1 MRRPSTAASARRSLP
16 PEGALPCALEETP
29 EEPTAGGAAK
39 NVAVNVSARASAA
52 AAPAP
57 SLPEISV
64 HAAASTSA
72 ILADEVEE
80 SFNGEKTLSGGASSG
95 NGVADAPSPPT
106 AAAAATK
113 QQHPAPALS
122 SPTVTPAAEAEAEAE
137 VALTGA
143 APAPGAPAPVIEPA
157 PTPFAGPA
165 PTPAA
170 DEAGKKRTKKHTV
183 KAKPSGN
190 DATAAAAAAAAVPM
204 RMTFGRKSIDMRTDV
219 ERLRVVRAI
228 LANFDALDDD
238 QSGSITVDELAGLAA
253 TKGVDR
259 VALAEV
265 VKALDTD
272 GDGELEREE
281 LLTEESRLVALIDEK
296 KERLAVTKKKKKKSH
311 IAIAREAKAERERKA
326 AEKAAAL
333 QKKKEKAAAL
343 AALEAE
349 KQAKAER
356 FRARTERMRAEKIEA
371 QRVEAL
377 EVVAENWVTMAS
389 PEGREYYACHAT
401 KRTTFEKPKCLG
413 GESKEVYAQRKQ
425 ERELAKKKA
434 EARVHMKQAKKAKK
448 AAARVEKQRLASK
461 SRASKKLRRRR
472 SLVVAEGL
480 LTEERIGVTITE
492 KGSLGLAF
500 VVDRKTCLAMVSR
513 DPLPDGMVEKFA
525 PGMIRRGDLIRSC
538 NGHNFEPITAF
549 DEDGS
554 GTIDTYELAAAMQTT
569 ELRSVYL
576 RAHKDV
582 DGDDLSDLDLAGI
595 IMKEYDEDGSG
606 ELNDSEVSTFLQLM
620 LGAIIQKIAS
630 QPRHKPLEFVFSRPT
645 VSTLP
650 SDGIDPNRGRKTRGK
665 RVDSVHDDNDLA
677 PGSRMSQADI
687 VAEALAFIAEE
698 ADAAKSAHEDHLSLI
713 MVDDTHDEL
722 FHIEI
727 GEIGALGLAF
737 IVDRTTCLATVSR
750 PPHASGQVALC
761 APGIV
766 HAGDVLRS
774 CNGHIFDPITAFDA
788 DGDGA
793 ISISELV
800 DAMDTTDLRQVFLA
814 TRPDIPGGSSLSN
827 RDVAKEIMKQYDED
841 GSGQLDD
848 LEVVDFLQLMLSSV
862 VRKVVSAPRR
872 PPLKLVFSRR
882 RAGAPKKVAGSKP
895 ALELKQGEGLAHIGF
910 DAEHAAAA
918 AGEAQAEKKRAASA
932 KLAAEEQDVEDVVAA
947 LVLEAQAADAK
958 TAANSS
964 RIGGAIE
971 AIAKQVRDD
980 IAMLTTARLKVQF
993 DLSSDAAR
1001 REVVETLIEN
1011 FALIDADGSGSIT
1024 VDELGSMATAKGVDH
1039 GVLVEIVNSLD
1050 ADGSGE
1056 LELDELVAERVRL
1069 KDIMKSQPF
1078 RHKRKM
1084 EEDTLKAAEEE
1095 VVKSKARAEAL
1106 EATYLE
1112 QLVVTRL
1119 TMEKA
1124 AQQSAE
1130 ERAALDVELKQRVVD
1145 EARRAGEAAA
1155 VERAKA
1161 DAKEAAKAAAA
1172 AFAGD
1177 HDLIAIDVVGDGPLG
1192 LAFAIDR
1199 KTCLAVVS
1207 RPPHHRGRVEMCA
1220 PGVIRVGD
1228 LMRSSNGH
1236 SFDPLTSFDADGD
1249 GTIDLDELVAAMQTT
1264 DLRQTYL
1271 RNRPNIENQDMLTDR
1286 RVAEYVM
1293 AEYDEDGS
1301 GELDNAE
1308 IVSFLQLMLSSTIQK
1323 ILSMPRHPSL
1333 HLIFSRPPLDDEELK
1348 PEPTFLEKLVLEAQ
1362 AADAKEAEETAAA
1375 KALRLQEAPALAVG
1389 DALLAA
1395 KHAVA
1400 SASAAS
1406 DAAAVAEKWAIRAE
1420 ALWNARVHA
1429 DAARKKLASERVA
1442 LTRRLLDTA
1451 EEASTDIGAAAA
1463 AQKIA
1468 DAKAVQNA
1476 KIAMIESQEA
1486 THAGCEAIGRGRIKA
1501 RALAKKYALAGTSAD
1516 AMAVA
1521 AANDMLAKALAVQQA
1536 QFDVDAVANA
1546 EARALFLAQTEK
1558 DGLVADAYAKAAARA
1573 SKASTAAKKQ
1583 EADAAAATAPFEA
1596 KISQARADRDRFNK
1610 TAKLKSK
1617 AAQEKASEAE
1627 SAARA
1632 SEMIGLGTAGALR
1645 AEADNLKAEMGEVQA
1660 KLFATAAKKA
1670 EFVGAAESALHAV
1683 AIKHAKLAAST
1694 QLELRVSTSE
1704 VQDATAVM
1712 EKLAAARAIEHA
1724 KVEEAE
1730 EASRVV
1736 NKRLAQTVARAQ
1748 AKLKESGAAATNTLR
1763 RQELEASAVSPF
1775 HRVFKAAEMY
1785 IQWAKDKEAAKIAK
1799 AAAELAALQAEYDA
1813 RVDPTVEIAFEAAA
1827 AAAAAVRPLK
1837 QILKRAEAIAKAH
1850 ARVEQANLEAEAA
1863 QDDVEFEL
1871 AMQAGQFDM
1880 SIISDERDDGVEV
1893 DEHAPPLVVSDER
1906 RKELWLPEAST
1917 IVPEGSNW
1925 KPTEL
1930 LKWVQSIARK
1940 PIFAKSKAKGWKG
1953 KQWKTGRTLCA
1964 LVCAAVGPE
1973 RLDYAALCGKDSACT
1988 NIERVAKALRVA
2000 KAELGV
2006 DDIVDAEGFGEEKLS
2021 LITYVLML
2029 CPKVQRGLKKRE
2041 AALSKKMAKAEAA
2054 ADALVAKDKAAADAI
2069 VAEKKAAAD
2078 AIIAET
2084 KKAVDAI
2091 AAEEKA
2097 AADAITAAEDA
2108 QAKMISDALAYGG
2121 ASEEGNAQV
2130 APEVSP
2136 AVVEKPSPFLEDTG
2150 SHVAEAE
2157 ADAAQKA
2164 QEESD
2169 SALAAAHALEENR
2182 TCELADAKEAAAARA
2197 RDEQEAVS
2205 QAEKQGASL
2214 AAAFAEKRAAAVA
2227 ATEKAQE
2234 ESDSALAAAHA
2245 LEAKR
2250 IRERADV
2257 KEATAA
2263 RARDKQEA
2271 FDLEFEEA
2279 EKRGASLAAASAE
2292 KRATAVEATEK
2303 AQEESDTALA
2313 AAHEL
2318 GAKRARDLVD
2328 AKEAVA
2334 ARARDLGSEANSK
2347 AQALEAALKAKAD
2360 ELTAERAK
2368 LLVKDKAVEAAQ
2380 AEHDAFEHE
2389 YAEAEKQG
2397 AGLTKAL
2404 EKKRATARVAAAE
2417 KAATAAQALSDRHE
2431 RQRKAHVKVRAAM
2444 ANAKANAAAQMALEA
2459 KAAGADAAT
2468 AALEARQAR
2477 EMVEMQEAAA
2487 TQARVE
2493 EEAYERDFAEASTK
2507 NTALVEELAE
2517 KRDRARVTAAAAAAS
2532 AEQALEDTLVASKTE
2547 LTAVAAASRSPSV
2560 DSIDE
2565 AEALKNDEAPID
2577 ANALKKADQK
2587 KQKQKQMK
2595 VDQKRARRQE
2605 KRARKT
2611 ATAAAAADEAKR
2623 LADDLD
2629 DSTSEESAADES
2641 SDADGETLLFEGADA
2656 DVSLQPFASFDTDLS
2671 VDTSSTAATDDDDG
2685 FAFHDVVSPIAT
2697 MLGSSSS
2704 SESSSAS
2711 SDEGSSSAYAADST
2725 SDARRMMTTSATS
2738 DSDATTSS
2746 DDGDDGVAEGF
2757 HVMAPP
2763 SMPTIESD
2771 SESTDLSTTSD
2782 EEDASP
2788 PNVVAAAEP
2797 GATESDVSISTS
2809 ALDSEEEE
2817 AAAVLV
2823 LKYSD
2828 QDSSSI
2834 DSDDDGENDGAEL
2847 IRSTLSTEEAAKQKQ
2862 AIDAAYAQAIDAEAK
2877 AAEAEAKAA
2886 EAEAKAAD
2894 AEAKAADAEK
2904 KLAAASVALM
2914 NLEAQAK
2921 SDAEAA
2927 REAIAAANAIAE
2939 ASGAADLIAAAEE
2952 ATERAEA
2959 KVAVVSQ
2966 AFQGAL
2972 DAKKA
2977 SEDRAEGLMQAA
2989 TEAMKDA
2996 EEDAAKAAAKA
3007 AAALDVLK
3015 SEVRAVE
3022 AQSRVDAKTA
3032 ANAIRDAKNAKA
3044 DAEAMFLRAKSHEAT
3059 NAIADAENA
3068 IKERAR
3074 REKAAIHAAAKAA
3087 RDAANDAKAAQARMV
3102 EAAKDRTRVEAAN
3115 VAADEAANVA
3125 KRALQIYAGARAGAD
3140 DVAKKAAVAIKRA
3153 SNDRAR
3159 AEANSLALQAAT
3171 DEASVRKEETRAV
3184 AGKFLATDASKVK
3197 ADEAKVLWEKAHW
3210 DAKLAVDAVAAAGE
3224 TLAAVRAKEQSNVK
3238 MAEARAARARRKME
3252 STDVAAV
3259 EKSKQAA
3266 NTVAQALARQNVRML
3281 GTGERKQIVPGS
3293 RLTVVDVMPGST
3305 ASTIQVGGAEGIS
3318 VAVDLDGEAE
3328 MREAELLEERAKSDP
3343 KIAAT
3348 LARAKSV
3355 AAARKAA
3362 RTNVVYDESGVRL
3375 RGCRPKAYAR
3385 SRSDE
3390 ESVRALRWRSTVEWF
3405 GAAHVNG
3412 VGAAAVAPLFDP
3424 IASAAPL
3431 ADYQVKHAM
3440 EEGTTVAAAKVIDA
3454 EATLRSLFAE
3464 SEAKQGLAL
3473 AHAASKRVSECN
3485 PKSSIER
3492 EAILARVVLTQAR
3505 QEYKAAAPQ
3514 EMSEVEQYLGFQRR
3528 RMHAQRRTDL
3538 AAAQLTAC
3546 EDLIGGGGA
3555 DRALD
3560 ACSEG
3565 RALLLEGHATLQ
3577 RAIELRNPGSKC
3589 SDRLGAAEK
3598 RMAKL
3603 ESEAGAVEETYIRL
3617 HALRGKTMTE
3627 IEKSLEAAHLLFNAI
3642 EDIVAPHLD
3651 LVIRQV
3657 NEHGLRITALENAI
3671 AVEHPQSIPALV
3683 AANAVRLEELEE
3695 LLTARE
3701 KKQARTRVD
3710 RTRQQRMDRALVDS
3724 RFWESG
3730 PARPHVSPPSS
3741 SPWGRRR
3748 KKKKKKKK
3756 ATKLTQATGGEKKA
3770 PFFQGV
3776 AFGSQSQSKTK
3787 LLCEPEEEVSSVNPM
3802 WKEKEKSSVR
3812 VRVHVSRH
3820 GSIDIRPGR
3829 GVSIPSVAFA
3839 ARSAAAKGEAEEEE
3853 ESAVEVTDVNPMR
3866 FGEK

>member
-29 EEPTAGGAAK
+29 EEPTAGGAVE
-39 NVAVNVSARASAA
+39 NVAVNVSVRASEAA
-52 AAPAP
+52 A

-95 NGVADAPSPPT
+95 DGVADAPSPPT

-143 APAPGAPAPVIEPA
+143 APAPGAPAPVVEPA

-296 KERLAVTKKKKKKSH
+296 KERLAVAKKKKKKSH

-333 QKKKEKAAAL
+333 QKKKEKAAVL

-356 FRARTERMRAEKIEA
+356 FRARTERMRAEKVEA

-554 GTIDTYELAAAMQTT
+554 GTIDTHELAAAMQTT

-814 TRPDIPGGSSLSN
+814 TRPGIPGGSSLSN

-932 KLAAEEQDVEDVVAA
+932 KLAAEEQDFEDVVAA

-971 AIAKQVRDD
+971 AIAKQVQDD

-1056 LELDELVAERVRL
+1056 LELDELVAERARL

-1220 PGVIRVGD
+1220 PGVIRAGD

-1362 AADAKEAEETAAA
+1362 AVDAKEAEETAAA

-1451 EEASTDIGAAAA
+1451 KEAATDIGAAAA

-1516 AMAVA
+1516 TMAVA
-1521 AANDMLAKALAVQQA
+1521 AANDVLAKALAVQQA

-1573 SKASTAAKKQ
+1573 SKASAAAKKQ

-1596 KISQARADRDRFNK
+1596 KISQARADGDRFNK

-1660 KLFATAAKKA
+1660 KFFATAAKKA
-1670 EFVGAAESALHAV
+1670 EFVGAAESALRAI

-1694 QLELRVSTSE
+1694 QLELRVSKSE
-1704 VQDATAVM
+1704 VQDATAVV

-1763 RQELEASAVSPF
+1763 RRELEASAVSPF

-1850 ARVEQANLEAEAA
+1850 ARIEQANLEAEAA

-1871 AMQAGQFDM
+1871 AMQAGQFDI

-1973 RLDYAALCGKDSACT
+1973 RLDYAALCGKDSART

-2029 CPKVQRGLKKRE
+2029 RPKVQRGLKKRE

-2136 AVVEKPSPFLEDTG
+2136 AVVEKPSLLLEDTG

-2157 ADAAQKA
+2157 ADAAQEA

-2182 TCELADAKEAAAARA
+2182 TCELAEAKEAAAARA
-2197 RDEQEAVS
+2197 RDEHD
-2205 QAEKQGASL
+2205 ASL

-2257 KEATAA
+2257 KEATTV

-2271 FDLEFEEA
+2271 FDLECEDA
-2279 EKRGASLAAASAE
+2279 KKRGASLAAVSAE

-2368 LLVKDKAVEAAQ
+2368 LLVKDKTVEAAQ
-2380 AEHDAFEHE
+2380 AEHE

-2397 AGLTKAL
+2397 ASLTKAL

-2444 ANAKANAAAQMALEA
+2444 VNAKANAAAQMALEA
-2459 KAAGADAAT
+2459 KAVGADAAT

-2477 EMVEMQEAAA
+2477 EMVEIQEAAA

-2595 VDQKRARRQE
+2595 IDQKRARRQE

-2685 FAFHDVVSPIAT
+2685 FAFRDAVSPIAT

-2725 SDARRMMTTSATS
+2725 SDAQIVLPSATS
-2738 DSDATTSS
+2738 DSDSTTSS

-3007 AAALDVLK
+3007 VAALDVLK

-3044 DAEAMFLRAKSHEAT
+3044 DAEAMFLLAKSHEAT

-3102 EAAKDRTRVEAAN
+3102 EAAKDRARVEAAN

-3171 DEASVRKEETRAV
+3171 DDASVRKAETRAV
-3184 AGKFLATDASKVK
+3184 AGKSSLKFLATDASKVK

-3252 STDVAAV
+3252 SSDVAAV

-3343 KIAAT
+3343 KMAAT

-3412 VGAAAVAPLFDP
+3412 VGAAAVVPLFDP

-3505 QEYKAAAPQ
+3505 HEYKAAAPQ

-3589 SDRLGAAEK
+3589 SDRLGAAEE
-3598 RMAKL
+3598 RMAEL

-3617 HALRGKTMTE
+3617 HALRGKTMKE

-3701 KKQARTRVD
+3701 KKQARTRVE

-3748 KKKKKKKK
+3748 EKKKKKKK
-3756 ATKLTQATGGEKKA
+3756 ATKLTQAMGGGNKA

-3776 AFGSQSQSKTK
+3776 AFGSQSQSKMK

-3812 VRVHVSRH
+3812 VRVRVSRH

-3829 GVSIPSVAFA
+3829 GVSIPSVAFT